1 MSKTEKTTKTNATR
15 LLEQAR
21 VAHRLLQYEVNPDD
35 LSAVHLANT
44 AGIDINLVYKTLVL
58 LGDRLGYFIAIV
70 PGAKEVDLKV
80 AAKASGNKKAEMIPM
95 KELLP
100 ITGYIRGGCSP
111 IGMKKPFPTYIDSS
125 ATSHDLIYV
134 SAGKRGL
141 QLEINPTD
149 LISFVNADVVED
161 LACDIH

>member
-58 LGDRLGYFIAIV
+58 HGDRLGYFIAIV